1 MKYCKFLILFFFPFF
16 VFTQQIGQSVIS
28 VGGTQLSSSTLS
40 VDYTLGESFIGKK
53 INSISVNQGFQF
65 SSSSSSGPIIT
76 STNINDNDNG
86 SLNITFNEQVF
97 TSIASG
103 SASGTLTPSDF
114 SLSISGGTATLSS
127 ATPTFVDLKTGNLIA
142 NYPFNNDTS
151 TSTFYQDIT
160 GNSSFI
166 IDSST
171 NSTTNYL
178 NDDLGLYSDGT
189 NQYSGGGTGDIK
201 TPSIN
206 VDRTKSFAIELD
218 FRMEVL
224 GYGNNSIGRP
234 VIVAGTSY
242 RWLGIEVNDNG
253 NPGILYNNN
262 NHSFA
267 TDIQLETNKWYKGKI
282 EYDFG
287 VINLYIDNNLVKSVG
302 TPSNTVTFTA
312 EGQGSTFDEVFTN
325 TNYSI
330 SQTFK
335 GYWKNLK
342 VYNSAKN
349 TNYEIGFELS
359 NAANGQETITVGL
372 NSNSVYDSGSN
383 VASTSQSSNT
393 TSLYESETPYIL
405 EPTIPGYEYIGSY
418 NGNLYFISENSLSW
432 NSAAVSA
439 TAAINEIDAFGGL
452 IVISDPPENN
462 FIGSLLA
469 SNSLTDVWIGVQK
482 VNNAW
487 VNTNGQT
494 QSYLPW
500 GSGQPSGSGDA
511 VTILNGVWYNDSASE
526 ARKHILEITAFAAN
540 ENATTTLTIFEN
552 SIQSSNS
559 LKERRIEVFDNK
571 PISYSISGADSQF
584 FSISSS
590 TISSNTG
597 TIDISL
603 SARDFENPQDYNND
617 NIYKLGFGFA
627 YSNGAN
633 QTIYLNI
640 GIKDSADEQGPR
652 IISSELTNPDNTLV
666 KISFDEK
673 LSGTSSGTTDLDIN
687 DFSLSISGGTATLSS
702 TIPTSISYSGNLR
715 ATNYSE
721 NISNTLTWGNNEPNN
736 SGGAENYAH
745 IGGYSAVEFG
755 KFIINDHSESLS
767 IKHLLE
773 LENGS
778 TSVSGYTY
786 LGSFYGHTYFLS
798 DTSSG
803 HLSAYDT
810 ALNAGGYLLVINSQA
825 EYDYLFSIYPSFNG
839 TTVDNANNTWIG
851 LFQDTSASDYSEPS
865 GGWYWLDGTPLNNSA
880 QATNS
885 IILELPLVGVANGSE
900 TVTVGLVSNTIFD
913 EYGNPASTSQSS
925 NTVNLDNNLLVYYD
939 FNNSSSLN
947 SQNSTTTIN
956 DLSGNSNS
964 GTVSGTKIQYNSD
977 EKAFYIPSDAA
988 ANDGISISGIN
999 YVSGKSDQLNEL
1011 TIVSRVKLDDTNSA
1025 KENVILSF
1033 DRSSVFRFT
1042 VGSNQ
1047 SGINASDGKPAF
1059 HFSNT
1064 NGIKDRYASSYS
1076 GDLKDGKWHD
1086 IAVTFK
1092 ANQAGGLKYYVD
1104 GSLVHTDSS
1113 IYSPISNHI
1122 ETETPRYGWIGTF
1135 SEASTAGGNNGSS
1148 ARNFLGS
1155 IQAIKYYNRVA
1166 PNSELTFPDTFAPT
1180 IISVTDNDADN
1191 LVSGSTIVSITAEF
1205 SEPMASAPTIN
1216 FSGSTATINSS
1227 SSFGASSSMTA
1238 STTSVSSS
1246 ASSTFWYYNWD
1257 PPDTFT
1263 GITSVTFSGSDIS
1276 GNAYSGTDSITFTID
1291 NSVPSI
1297 SSISSLTSDNASV
1310 TISFN
1315 EEVFGGSASSSAT
1328 LSANDIELSISGGT
1342 AVLSNSNPTFITNI
1356 SGNNY
1361 IIGIGLT
1368 GSAYGNEILTVK
1380 PADNS
1385 IYDLFGNEANDS
1397 SQEIT
1402 LNDRSGPEF
1411 SAISILNTST
1421 IQITLN
1427 EQAYTTQTASGSLQA
1442 SNFVFALTG
1451 TGSASLTSSNPTSIS
1466 NSGLVY
1472 NLGFGINN
1480 GEGSTQSL
1488 VVSFTNTLYDS
1499 NGFGSLASTTTLLL
1513 PDADADGILDKDD
1526 NCPNTKPGA
1535 LVDEKGCAYAQNDD
1549 DGDGVLNPLDLCM
1562 DTPAGETVDEKGC
1575 SALQNDLDQDG
1586 VLNFEDKC
1594 PKTLPGEKVDEFG
1607 CSERDLDLDLD
1618 GVLNDDDECPDTPD
1632 GETVNDKGCKILPP
1646 NVNLP
1651 LLLVSEGF
1659 EIDSLIAKLDISDP
1673 QDLDL
1678 TVSING
1684 KDKFLF
1690 DLRNGNQL
1698 YLADSLDY
1706 EKKTRHFIDVTA
1718 SNGVKETTKTLNIQ
1732 VIDVPNTF
1740 SITSF
1745 SITVFGVNR
1754 SSKNSLTPKGYHT
1767 RYNNPNIKDK
1777 GGVGKWKIKKEISG
1791 GADAAL
1797 FTIRQ
1802 KGAQNRGPEGSNV
1815 GDSESDDY
1823 LDFISPPDF
1832 SNPLDHNRDNIY
1844 EVEVRN
1850 VNQLDGD
1857 PNVPVVVTQ
1866 TQITV
1871 PEGNNTAIQIQ
1882 TVAVSSLDDSDGDGV
1897 NDAIDNSP
1905 FTANPDQSDSDGDG
1919 VGDVSDDQDH
1929 DGVWNP
1935 SDICP
1940 DTQLGKLVD
1949 LNGCEIF
1956 YLPVENISVLKKE
1969 KCIGQNEINVTIGDI
1984 SFTYNLKV
1992 SGAVNSNYVIN
2003 ENLWTLKNLSSGVYI
2018 LCFTVDGVAKSE
2030 YERCYEV
2037 TINEP
2042 QPLTVYNKSVTSKE
2056 IVSYDLSGGDIY
2068 NITHNG
2074 ITTQTTEKSV
2084 KIKMAKGF
2092 NKVVI
2097 STGIECQG
2105 IFEEAI
2111 FNSED
2116 VIIAPNPFTD
2126 DISILVDGDDRNITV
2141 EIFASDGKLI
2151 HLSDHILSGSNRIIP
2166 ISLSEAK
2173 QGSYIVKVTGS
2184 STVKTS
2190 QLIIKK

>member
-1 MKYCKFLILFFFPFF
+1 
-16 VFTQQIGQSVIS
+16 V
-28 VGGTQLSSSTLS
+28 
-40 VDYTLGESFIGKK
+40 
-53 INSISVNQGFQF
+53 
-65 SSSSSSGPIIT
+65 
-76 STNINDNDNG
+76 
-86 SLNITFNEQVF
+86 
-97 TSIASG
+97 
-103 SASGTLTPSDF
+103 
-114 SLSISGGTATLSS
+114 
-127 ATPTFVDLKTGNLIA
+127 
-142 NYPFNNDTS
+142 
-151 TSTFYQDIT
+151 
-160 GNSSFI
+160 
-166 IDSST
+166 
-171 NSTTNYL
+171 
-178 NDDLGLYSDGT
+178 
-189 NQYSGGGTGDIK
+189 
-201 TPSIN
+201 
-206 VDRTKSFAIELD
+206 
-218 FRMEVL
+218 
-224 GYGNNSIGRP
+224 
-234 VIVAGTSY
+234 
-242 RWLGIEVNDNG
+242 
-253 NPGILYNNN
+253 
-262 NHSFA
+262 
-267 TDIQLETNKWYKGKI
+267 QLETNKWYKGKI

-383 VASTSQSSNT
+383 VASTIQSSNT

-405 EPTIPGYEYIGSY
+405 EPTILGYEFMGSN

-439 TAAINEIDAFGGL
+439 TAAINDIGAFGGL

-469 SNSLTDVWIGVQK
+469 SNSLNEAWIGVQK
-482 VNNAW
+482 SNNTWLNIYGEA
-487 VNTNGQT
+487 

-500 GSGQPSGSGDA
+500 RSDQPTGGGQNAVLFTSDPSNSGTQFSSQSNVWTDEQPA
-511 VTILNGVWYNDSASE
+511 DSH
-526 ARKHILEITAFAAN
+526 KHILEITAFAAN
-540 ENATTTLTIFEN
+540 ENATTTFSIFQN

-584 FSISSS
+584 FNISSS
-590 TISSNTG
+590 AISSNTG

-603 SARDFENPQDYNND
+603 SARDYENPQDSSND
-617 NIYKLGFGFA
+617 NIYTIDLGFA
-627 YSNGAN
+627 YSNGAS
-633 QTIYLNI
+633 QTINLNI
-640 GIKDSADEQGPR
+640 GIKDSGDESGPK
-652 IISSELTNPDNTLV
+652 ITSTSASPDNLYLTV
-666 KISFDEK
+666 EFDEK
-673 LSGTSSGTTDLDIN
+673 LTAASSGAIDDLSAD
-687 DFSLSISGGTATLSS
+687 DFNLSISGGSATLSS
-702 TIPTSISYSGNLR
+702 TIPLSIAYQGNIR
-715 ATNYSE
+715 ITNQSE
-721 NISNTLTWGNNEPNN
+721 NVSSSLTWGNNEPNN
-736 SGGAENYAH
+736 SGGGENYAH

-755 KFIINDHSESLS
+755 KFRINDHNDSLS
-767 IKHLLE
+767 IRAILE
-773 LENGS
+773 LESGA

-786 LGSFYGHTYFLS
+786 LGSFYGHSYFLQNS
-798 DTSSG
+798 NSN
-803 HLSAYDT
+803 YPT
-810 ALNAGGYLLVINSQA
+810 AKSNAASAGGYLLVINSQA

-839 TTVDNANNTWIG
+839 TTVNNALNTWIG
-851 LFQDTSASDYSEPS
+851 LEQDTSASDYSEPS
-865 GGWYWLDGTPLNNSA
+865 GGWYWADGTPANNSS
-880 QATNS
+880 QATNT

-900 TVTVGLVSNTIFD
+900 TVTVGVVSNTIFD
-913 EYGNPASTSQSS
+913 QYGNPAPTSQTS
-925 NTVNLDNNLLVYYD
+925 NTVDLNNNLLVYYD

-947 SQNSTTTIN
+947 SQNSTTIIN

-988 ANDGISISGIN
+988 VNDAISVSGIN
-999 YVSGKSDQLNEL
+999 YISGKSDQLNEL

-1025 KENVILSF
+1025 KENTILSF

-1047 SGINASDGKPAF
+1047 SGIDASDGKPAF
-1059 HFSNT
+1059 HFTNSNGT
-1064 NGIKDRYASSYS
+1064 KDRYASSYS
-1076 GDLKDGKWHD
+1076 GDLKDGNWHD

-1104 GSLVHTDSS
+1104 GDLVHTDNST
-1113 IYSPISNHI
+1113 YSPISNHNTP
-1122 ETETPRYGWIGTF
+1122 EMPRYAWIGTT
-1135 SEASTAGGNNGSS
+1135 SEASTPGGETNPTGRSL
-1148 ARNFLGS
+1148 LGS
-1155 IQAIKYYNRVA
+1155 IQAIKYYNRVV

-1180 IISVTDNDADN
+1180 IISITDNDADN

-1216 FSGSTATINSS
+1216 FSNIG
-1227 SSFGASSSMTA
+1227 SSSMTA
-1238 STTSVSSS
+1238 STTNTSSS

-1263 GITSVTFSGSDIS
+1263 GITTVTFSGSDVS
-1276 GNAYSGTDSITFTID
+1276 GNAYSGTDSITFTVD
-1291 NSVPSI
+1291 NSAPTI
-1297 SSISSLTSDNASV
+1297 SSISSLTTDNASV

-1315 EEVFGGSASSSAT
+1315 EEVFGGSSSSSAT
-1328 LSANDIELSISGGT
+1328 LAANDIELSITGGT
-1342 AVLSNSNPTFITNI
+1342 AVLSNSTPTFITKI

-1368 GSAYGNEILTVK
+1368 GIAFGNEILTVK

-1402 LNDRSGPEF
+1402 LNDRSGPII

-1427 EQAYTTQTASGSLQA
+1427 EQAFTTQTASGSLQT

-1466 NSGLVY
+1466 NSGLIY

-1480 GEGSTQSL
+1480 GEGSTQSM
-1488 VVSFTNTLYDS
+1488 VVSFTNILYDS
-1499 NGFGSLASTTTLLL
+1499 SGNGSFSSTSTLLL
-1513 PDADADGILDKDD
+1513 PDADADGVLDRDD
-1526 NCPNTKPGA
+1526 ICPNTEPGS
-1535 LVDEKGCAYAQNDD
+1535 LVDQNGCAYAQNDD

-1562 DTPAGETVDEKGC
+1562 DTPAGESVDEKGC
-1575 SALQNDLDQDG
+1575 SALQNDIDQDG
-1586 VLNFEDKC
+1586 VLNKDDKC

-1632 GETVNDKGCKILPP
+1632 GEIVNDKGCKILPP

-1659 EIDSLIAKLDISDP
+1659 EIDSLISKLDISDP

-1706 EKKTRHFIDVTA
+1706 EKKTRHFIDVIA
-1718 SNGVKETTKTLNIQ
+1718 SNGIKETTKTLNIQ

-1802 KGAQNRGPEGSNV
+1802 KGAQNRGPGGSNV

-1832 SNPLDHNRDNIY
+1832 LNPLDHNRDNIY

-1850 VNQLDGD
+1850 INQLDGD
-1857 PNVPVVVTQ
+1857 PNVPVVVSQ

-1956 YLPVENISVLKKE
+1956 YLPVENISVFKKE
-1969 KCIGQNEINVTIGDI
+1969 KCIGQNEINVIIGDT

-2003 ENLWTLKNLSSGVYI
+2003 DKIWTLKNLSSGVYT
-2018 LCFTVDGVAKSE
+2018 LCFTVDGVAKFE

-2042 QPLTVYNKSVTSKE
+2042 QPLTVYNKSLTSKE

-2111 FNSED
+2111 FNSEE

-2151 HLSDHILSGSNRIIP
+2151 HLSDHILSSSNRIIP
-2166 ISLSEAK
+2166 ISLSETK
-2173 QGSYIVKVTGS
+2173 HGSYIVKVTGR